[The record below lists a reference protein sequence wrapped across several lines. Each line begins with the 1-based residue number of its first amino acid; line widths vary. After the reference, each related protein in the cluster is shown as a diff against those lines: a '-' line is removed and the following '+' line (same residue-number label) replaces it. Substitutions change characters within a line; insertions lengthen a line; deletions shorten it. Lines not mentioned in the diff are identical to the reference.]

1 MKQFIVDR
9 HTTPNTPTLEQV
21 PTDKIPIYDTL
32 SDAESDLSNLS
43 VGQIIATSDT
53 GDEATLK
60 AELKTI
66 VANSTDFADFQTNI
80 ANW

>member
-1 MKQFIVDR
+1 MKTFATSGTGSGQ
-9 HTTPNTPTLEQV
+9 TLSEIES
-21 PTDKIPIYDTL
+21 DKMPIYD
-32 SDAESDLSNLS
+32 SMADAEADLSNLTE
-43 VGQIIATSDT
+43 GQILATKDT